1 MLKHYARSLILRT
14 LTIDV
19 LSVTGAFV
27 AAYWIRDAALPW
39 LLPAWF
45 ELPLFHFSAYVW
57 IYVSVLFIWLAL
69 FSACNLYRPTRLTTF
84 KRMPFDIAKASAAG
98 LALIM
103 GLTYIAKIPDVSRSF
118 LLVFGVM
125 IAVLVTAGR
134 LILRARLQRLGRHEH
149 ALSNLLVVGTDE
161 KAQEFADLIMQ
172 NRKWGLNFVG
182 LLAENRF
189 GGYPEFA
196 GRHKII
202 GNLDDLEWICHRN
215 IIDEVIFVVPGKI
228 LSDMEDLFLL
238 CEELGVNARIA
249 VGIFPHLIAHATLD
263 EFSHIP
269 LLTFTTKPTN
279 WVALGV
285 KRGVDLLIAWPLLV
299 LGMPLWLLV
308 GMFIKLDSTGPI
320 FFCQERCGL
329 NGRRFTMYKFRS
341 MVADAEMRRLEVAS
355 FNELS
360 GPVFKVRN
368 DPRITRFGRFLRKSS
383 FDEVPQLLNVI
394 KGDMSMIGPR
404 PAIPAEVDK
413 YERWQRRRLSMKP
426 GLTSLWVIRG
436 RNNIPFEQWMQ
447 FDLEYIDNWSL
458 WRDCEIL
465 VKTIPVILT
474 GRGAS

>member
-1 MLKHYARSLILRT
+1 MLKQYARSLILRT

-19 LSVTGAFV
+19 LAVTGAFV
-27 AAYWIRDAALPW
+27 VAYGIRDMALPW
-39 LLPAWF
+39 LLPSWF
-45 ELPLFHFSAYVW
+45 GQPLFHLSAYIW
-57 IYVSVLFIWLAL
+57 IYVTVLLMSLVL

-118 LLVFGVM
+118 LLAFGLV
-125 IAVLVTAGR
+125 IAVFVTAGR
-134 LILRARLQRLGRHEH
+134 LVLRAQLQRLGRHDH

-161 KAQEFADLIMQ
+161 KAQEFADLIVQ
-172 NRKWGLNFVG
+172 NRKWGLNFMG

-189 GGYPEFA
+189 GSYPETA
-196 GRHKII
+196 GKHKII

-215 IIDEVIFVVPGKI
+215 VIDEVIFVVPGKI

-279 WVALGV
+279 WVALGI
-285 KRGVDLLIAWPLLV
+285 KRAIDLLIAWPSLI
-299 LGMPLWLLV
+299 LGMPLWLLI
-308 GMFIKLDSTGPI
+308 GILIKLDSKGPI

-329 NGRRFTMYKFRS
+329 SGRRFTMYKFRS
-341 MVADAEMRRLEVAS
+341 MVADAELRRLEVAS

-360 GPVFKVRN
+360 GPVFKFRN
-368 DPRITRFGRFLRKSS
+368 DPRITRVGRLLRRSS

-394 KGDMSMIGPR
+394 KGDMSIIGPR

-436 RNNIPFEQWMQ
+436 RNTIPFEQWMQ

-458 WRDCEIL
+458 WLDCWIL
-465 VKTIPVILT
+465 VQTIPVILS